1 MTQVTAR
8 DVEVLG
14 WAGDMVAVR
23 ADLLGGLLGR
33 AAGRG
38 PVGAGGVNRVVD
50 RWVELGLVGRI
61 KWQIGVPAMIW
72 VRQGG
77 LQLAGLEWRARE
89 PSITRLAHM
98 HAVGVTRWR
107 AEANP
112 AWSDAR
118 WVCERELRSVQLT
131 SGGSRR
137 DHVPAAV
144 LEIPKRAK
152 KRAYRAAIEVELAR
166 KTVPRLVE
174 VITSNAA
181 AHDRVHYM
189 AGPAAVAAVEA
200 ARGKCSATVQNRVTV
215 HRLAETPD
223 GEAQPFFP

>member
-1 MTQVTAR
+1 MAQLTER

-14 WAGDMVAVR
+14 WVGDMVAVR

-33 AAGRG
+33 AGGRA
-38 PVGAGGVNRVVD
+38 PVGATGVSRVVE

-77 LQLAGLEWRARE
+77 LQVAGLEWRARE
-89 PSITRLAHM
+89 PTITRLAHM

-118 WVCERELRSVQLT
+118 WVCERELRSVQLA

-137 DHVPAAV
+137 DHVPDAV
-144 LEIPKRAK
+144 LEIPGRGK
-152 KRAYRAAIEVELAR
+152 KPAYRSAIEVELAR
-166 KTVPRLVE
+166 KTTPRLVQL
-174 VITSNAA
+174 ITANAA

-189 AGPAAVAAVEA
+189 AAPGALAAVEA
-200 ARGKCSATVQNRVTV
+200 ARAKCSATVQDRVTV
-215 HRLAETPD
+215 HGLAETPD
-223 GEAQPFFP
+223 GEPQPFFP